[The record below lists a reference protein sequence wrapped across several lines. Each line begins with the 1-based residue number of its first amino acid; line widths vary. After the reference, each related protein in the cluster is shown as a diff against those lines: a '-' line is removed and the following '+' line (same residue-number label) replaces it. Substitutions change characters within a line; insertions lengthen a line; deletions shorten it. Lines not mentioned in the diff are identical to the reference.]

1 MMSASW
7 RLNLI
12 FSGLTAMFIGYLV
25 VWLPGP
31 AAGLQIIG
39 LELGEWIKFLG
50 VGASRNWFYVPP
62 IVMGLIVALLAAMW
76 PNGQWRTWLARLL
89 AIALA
94 MLSFPAVA
102 AVQMEPWSEWL
113 ARLVAIGVVAAVAF
127 GGALAPAGACAAR
140 WLWLAIAL
148 VALPGGLLPTAH
160 YFSVLPVVEGI
171 LQQSLGAGPGVWL
184 NLAGGVLVGIM
195 ALAEVIS
202 RANKK
207 DSHS

>member
-1 MMSASW
+1 MMSASR

-12 FSGLTAMFIGYLV
+12 FLGLTAMFIGYLV

-62 IVMGLIVALLAAMW
+62 IVMGLIVALLAATW

-113 ARLVAIGVVAAVAF
+113 ARLVAIGVVAAVAL
-127 GGALAPAGACAAR
+127 GGALAPAGARATR
-140 WLWLAIAL
+140 WIWLAIAL
-148 VALPGGLLPTAH
+148 VALLGGLLPTAH

-171 LQQSLGAGPGVWL
+171 LKQSLGAGAGVWL
-184 NLAGGVLVGIM
+184 NLAGGVLVGIV
-195 ALAEVIS
+195 ALAEFIS
-202 RANKK
+202 QTNKK
-207 DSHS
+207 DSH